1 MTGHRELWTLAT
13 LLLLGVLLPRPLR
26 ADSPRWADEQM
37 LLRWPV
43 ALGAN
48 HPPEPETVLPPGRVS
63 ISDGSVQAGHSV
75 ATVEAPDPG
84 VAQIEHSQPA
94 AYAPASP
101 WPANPNGCSV
111 CEDWY
116 ILPAGIL
123 YPSYIAGEK
132 EPRMGAAWL
141 VEKDRGSVLEE
152 SIGGRMGLLRYGT
165 PGAINPQGF
174 QWDLEAAALLRQDP
188 EFDLDVEAAD
198 FRIGSVLT
206 WKRGPTATKFGYYH
220 LSSHLGD
227 EYVLRNP
234 GFNRINYVRD
244 ALLLGVRQH
253 LRPDLQIYGE
263 VAYSFHTDGGAEPLE
278 LQFGMEYH
286 GVDGTNRTSAPFAA
300 INGHLREE
308 FDFGGSVNIIAG
320 WEWRGR
326 YSNRRFRLGGQYYN
340 GKEIQWSFFN
350 ESVSFAGV
358 GVWYDF

>member
-1 MTGHRELWTLAT
+1 VTGHRELWTLAT
-13 LLLLGVLLPRPLR
+13 LLLLGVLLPRPLQ
-26 ADSPRWADEQM
+26 ADSPRWADDQM
-37 LLRWPV
+37 LLRWPA
-43 ALGAN
+43 ALARTLPN
-48 HPPEPETVLPPGRVS
+48 ATHAASPPGRVT
-63 ISDGSVQAGHSV
+63 ISDGSVQVGHSV
-75 ATVEAPDPG
+75 AVTEAPAAEATPTT
-84 VAQIEHSQPA
+84 HTQPEFLA
-94 AYAPASP
+94 TASP
-101 WPANPNGCSV
+101 LPAPPHGCAV

-174 QWDLEAAALLRQDP
+174 QWDLEAAAFLRQDP
-188 EFDLDVEAAD
+188 EQELDVEAAD
-198 FRIGSVLT
+198 FRIGSVVT

-227 EYVLRNP
+227 EFLLRNP
-234 GFNRINYVRD
+234 GFNRLNYVRD
-244 ALLLGVRQH
+244 ALLLGVRHH
-253 LRPDLQIYGE
+253 LRPDLQVYGE
-263 VAYSFHTDGGAEPLE
+263 VAYSFNTDGGAEPLE
-278 LQFGMEYH
+278 LQFGMEYR
-286 GVDGTNRTSAPFAA
+286 GVDGTDRTSAPFAA